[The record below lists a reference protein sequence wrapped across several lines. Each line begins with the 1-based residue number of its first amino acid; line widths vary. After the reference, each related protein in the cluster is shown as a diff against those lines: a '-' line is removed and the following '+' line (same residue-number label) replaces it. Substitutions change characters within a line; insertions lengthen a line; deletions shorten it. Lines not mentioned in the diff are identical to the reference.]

1 MISCSCGM
9 FDYYCEFSLHCKSS
23 TTLRSH
29 PQIGGM
35 SITARLQRLLPLLLN
50 YARPGLL
57 LQLGS
62 LLLVLIFLRIWA
74 RPLRSRPPSI
84 NCGTGHAPKQVPFG
98 LNLRFLMI
106 QPLSFRSGLLSA
118 PPPIS
123 MTVILSA
130 ALLKAWTFIFSVG
143 KEKHKP

>member
-35 SITARLQRLLPLLLN
+35 SITARLQRLLLLLN
-50 YARPGLL
+50 YARPGIL

-84 NCGTGHAPKQVPFG
+84 NCGTGHAPNQVYFG

-106 QPLSFRSGLLSA
+106 QPLSFRSGLLSSA
-118 PPPIS
+118 LPPPIS
-123 MTVILSA
+123 MAVILSA
-130 ALLKAWTFIFSVG
+130 ALLNGLLFSA
-143 KEKHKP
+143 

>member
-1 MISCSCGM
+1 MISCSGGM

-35 SITARLQRLLPLLLN
+35 SITARLQRLLLLLLN

-74 RPLRSRPPSI
+74 RPLPPAIHKLWHWPCAEASSFRAQLAI
-84 NCGTGHAPKQVPFG
+84 PNDSASE
-98 LNLRFLMI
+98 
-106 QPLSFRSGLLSA
+106 LSFRSPLRSSSDIDDSYFVCGIAECLDFYFQRRKG
-118 PPPIS
+118 
-123 MTVILSA
+123 
-130 ALLKAWTFIFSVG
+130 KA
-143 KEKHKP
+143 